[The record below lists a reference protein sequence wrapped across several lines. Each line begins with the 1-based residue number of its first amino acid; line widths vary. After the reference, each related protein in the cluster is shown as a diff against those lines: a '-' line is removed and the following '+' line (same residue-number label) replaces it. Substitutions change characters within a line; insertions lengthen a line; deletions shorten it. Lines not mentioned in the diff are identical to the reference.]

1 VRARLVANA
10 AGPLLPAV
18 AAALRVCF
26 PAATVLP
33 CYGMTVKPY
42 PRLSPE
48 PCTLKPHASFN
59 SRP

>member
-10 AGPLLPAV
+10 AGPLLPAM

-48 PCTLKPHASFN
+48 PCTL
-59 SRP
+59 